1 MNAELLL
8 AHYDRI
14 SDASDAVARLRK
26 FILDLAV
33 RGKLVEQDAKDD
45 PTSELLDQIAS
56 RRKDNRSKKSS
67 KVGRSA
73 LGMSPEKALIE
84 TPPTWRWLR
93 IDEIGITQTGTTPP
107 SGEPLYFGNFIPFV
121 KPADLNGNSID
132 YAGAGISEAGIQYS
146 RLISK
151 RSILMVCIGATLGK
165 ANLTDRDVCCNQQI
179 NAVTPYV
186 DELAEFTL
194 LALKASYFQELA
206 WAKAGTG
213 TLPILSKGK
222 WEQLP
227 IPVPPIAE
235 QHRIVAKVD
244 ELMALCDR
252 LEATQHEQETR
263 REQLTASVHHHLN
276 NGEDAE
282 ELRTHAQFFIG
293 HFPRLTTRPDQIKQV
308 RQTILNLAVR
318 GKLVP
323 QSPNDEQASK
333 LLKRIEAE
341 KRRLVRDGV
350 IGKQAS
356 LATIDESTLPFCLPS
371 GWCWSR
377 LGGLV
382 QLVTSGSRDWAK
394 YYSSEGAIFLRMGN
408 LSRDSYRLRLSNIQ
422 HVSPPIDG
430 EGSRTKL
437 KEGDILISITGEV
450 GLLGLIPS
458 GFGDAYINQHT
469 CLVRPMEQLMGC
481 YLPQVFCAPFGQEQF
496 DEPQRGL
503 KNSFRL
509 TDVTDFLVP
518 VPPLAEQHRI
528 VAKVDE
534 LMVLCDKLEASLR
547 TTKTE
552 TSRLLASVLHHA
564 LEASA

>member
-1 MNAELLL
+1 
-8 AHYDRI
+8 
-14 SDASDAVARLRK
+14 
-26 FILDLAV
+26 
-33 RGKLVEQDAKDD
+33 
-45 PTSELLDQIAS
+45 
-56 RRKDNRSKKSS
+56 
-67 KVGRSA
+67 
-73 LGMSPEKALIE
+73 
-84 TPPTWRWLR
+84 
-93 IDEIGITQTGTTPP
+93 
-107 SGEPLYFGNFIPFV
+107 
-121 KPADLNGNSID
+121 
-132 YAGAGISEAGIQYS
+132 
-146 RLISK
+146 
-151 RSILMVCIGATLGK
+151 MVCIGATLGK

-252 LEATQHEQETR
+252 LEATQREQETR

>member
-73 LGMSPEKALIE
+73 LGMPPEKALIE

>member
-1 MNAELLL
+1 
-8 AHYDRI
+8 
-14 SDASDAVARLRK
+14 
-26 FILDLAV
+26 
-33 RGKLVEQDAKDD
+33 
-45 PTSELLDQIAS
+45 
-56 RRKDNRSKKSS
+56 
-67 KVGRSA
+67 
-73 LGMSPEKALIE
+73 MSPEKALIE

-276 NGEDAE
+276 NGGDAE

-293 HFPRLTTRPDQIKQV
+293 HLPRLTTRPDQIKQL

-323 QSPNDEQASK
+323 QSMQEGTACELLEQVQAEAIK
-333 LLKRIEAE
+333 LSDSQTL
-341 KRRLVRDGV
+341 RLN
-350 IGKQAS
+350 
-356 LATIDESTLPFCLPS
+356 STLASISENEKPFALPENWAWTRFGRLIIGADAGWSPVTESFPRS
-371 GWCWSR
+371 GDAWGVLKVSAVSWNR
-377 LGGLV
+377 FLPNENK
-382 QLVTSGSRDWAK
+382 QLLPGVK
-394 YYSSEGAIFLRMGN
+394 PP
-408 LSRDSYRLRLSNIQ
+408 
-422 HVSPPIDG
+422 VSAQV
-430 EGSRTKL
+430 RK
-437 KEGDILISITGEV
+437 GDFLISRANTSELVASSVIVEDEPVKLILSDKIVRLKITGGCNQQYLCMVNNHTEHARSYYAETA
-450 GLLGLIPS
+450 S
-458 GFGDAYINQHT
+458 GT
-469 CLVRPMEQLMGC
+469 SLSM
-481 YLPQVFCAPFGQEQF
+481 
-496 DEPQRGL
+496 
-503 KNSFRL
+503 KNVSRSVIYSL
-509 TDVTDFLVP
+509 LVP
-518 VPPLAEQHRI
+518 LPPLAEQHRI
-528 VAKVDE
+528 VAKADE
-534 LMVLCDKLEASLR
+534 LMALCDKLEVNL
-547 TTKTE
+547 TTAQTE
-552 TSRLLASVLHHA
+552 TSRLLESVLHAA
-564 LEASA
+564 LNGDHRRIDQG